1 MQAYLDNSA
10 TTRCFDTVR
19 EAMSVIMDK
28 VYGNPSS
35 MHMVGIEA
43 ENKVKEAK
51 KIIADTM
58 KVTEQEIYFTSG
70 GTESDNLALIGCAMA
85 NRRAGMHLI
94 TSKIEHPAILET
106 MKHLEEQGFTVTYLD
121 TDAYGRIKPEQL
133 AEAMTDETILVS
145 IMHVNNEIGSLQPL
159 EEIAA
164 LIHDKNPKTLFHVD
178 GVQGFGKYRVYP
190 KRMGIDLY
198 SVSGHKIHG
207 PKGMGILYI
216 NSKVKIHPIIFGG
229 GQQKGIRSGTE
240 NVPGIV
246 GIGKATQEIYTDFE
260 MKMDRLY
267 GQKKFFITELLKLEG
282 VGVNGIEV
290 TAEKSGNAEKDGTAE
305 KNKTGFTV
313 TEEAVRATAPHV
325 ISASFQGIRS
335 EVLLHSLED
344 KGIYVSAGSACASN
358 KPAISETL
366 KAIGVKKELLD
377 ATIRFSMSVET
388 TTEEL
393 EYTIETLRELLP
405 VLRKYTR
412 H

>member
-19 EAMSVIMDK
+19 EAMSVTMDK

-51 KIIADTM
+51 KIIAETM

-94 TSKIEHPAILET
+94 TSRIEHPAILET
-106 MKHLEEQGFTVTYLD
+106 MKYLEEQGFTVTYLD
-121 TDAYGRIKPEQL
+121 TDAYGRIRPEQL

-159 EEIAA
+159 EEISK
-164 LIHDKNPKTLFHVD
+164 LIHARNPKTLFHVD

-207 PKGMGILYI
+207 PKGMGILYV

-260 MKMDRLY
+260 LKMDRLY
-267 GQKKFFITELLKLEG
+267 GQKLFFVTELLKLEG
-282 VGVNGIEV
+282 VEVNGME
-290 TAEKSGNAEKDGTAE
+290 
-305 KNKTGFTV
+305 V
-313 TEEAVRATAPHV
+313 TEEKNGTGLTVTKEAVQATAPHI

-366 KAIGVKKELLD
+366 KAIGVRKELLD
-377 ATIRFSMSVET
+377 ATIRFSLSVET

-393 EYTIETLRELLP
+393 EYTIEALRELLP

>member
-1 MQAYLDNSA
+1 MQVYLDNSA
-10 TTRCFDTVR
+10 TTRCFDSVR
-19 EAMSVIMDK
+19 EAMSVTMDK
-28 VYGNPSS
+28 IYGNPSS

-43 ENKVKEAK
+43 ENKIKEAK
-51 KIIADTM
+51 KILADTM
-58 KVTEQEIYFTSG
+58 KVTEQEIFFTSG

-85 NRRAGMHLI
+85 NKRAGMHLI
-94 TSKIEHPAILET
+94 TSRIEHPAILET
-106 MKHLEEQGFTVTYLD
+106 MKYLEEQGFTVTYLD
-121 TDAYGRIKPEQL
+121 TDAYGIVRLDQL
-133 AEAMTDETILVS
+133 EAAITNETILVS
-145 IMHVNNEIGSLQPL
+145 IMHVNNEIGSLQPI
-159 EEIAA
+159 EEIAK
-164 LIHDKNPKTLFHVD
+164 LIHAKNPKTLFHVD

-198 SVSGHKIHG
+198 SISGHKIHG
-207 PKGMGILYI
+207 PKGMGVLYI

-229 GQQKGIRSGTE
+229 GQQKGLRSGTE

-267 GQKKFFITELLKLEG
+267 EQKLFFVSELQKLED
-282 VGVNGIEV
+282 VTVNGIEL
-290 TAEKSGNAEKDGTAE
+290 ASEEKE
-305 KNKTGFTV
+305 TGV
-313 TEEAVRATAPHV
+313 IIPEAAIRKTAPHV
-325 ISASFQGIRS
+325 ISASFKGIRS

-366 KAIGVKKELLD
+366 KAIGVQKELLD

-393 EYTIETLRELLP
+393 EYTIEVLKGLLP
-405 VLRKYTR
+405 MLRKYTR